1 MKMGIYWTYLKI
13 IDPNLIFN
21 VDICMNTK
29 NFFPSSNLIEISKK
43 ATILEKDQEFY
54 LINDWRDN
62 RNPKSLQQIL
72 NSYLRLAISY
82 ARKYSSYGLPIDDLI
97 HEGVLGIM
105 HALDKFDTSK
115 DFRLSTYASWWI
127 RASIQDYILKNWSV
141 VRTGSTASQKAL
153 FFNLKK
159 IKHQINDLSREFM
172 GQDEINKVSD
182 MLNVKSIEV
191 QNMESRLTG
200 GDLYL
205 NQKVDNETENDL
217 MSLLADD
224 RQNPEESYEDLN
236 DKKIK
241 KDFIN
246 QAIDTLNERE
256 KTIIRLRKF
265 KEKSITLDELGKMLK
280 ISKERVRQIETK
292 ALEKLKKSLLEVSQ
306 QNKEFFI

>member
-1 MKMGIYWTYLKI
+1 MV
-13 IDPNLIFN
+13 N
-21 VDICMNTK
+21 K
-29 NFFPSSNLIEISKK
+29 NFFFSNNLIELSKK
-43 ATILEKDQEFY
+43 AAILEKEEEFE

-62 RNPKSLQQIL
+62 KTPRSLQKIL
-72 NSYLRLAISY
+72 NSYLRLAVSY
-82 ARKYSSYGLPIDDLI
+82 ARKYTSYGLPIDDLI

-105 HALDKFDTSK
+105 HALEKFDTSK

-159 IKHQINDLSREFM
+159 IKQQINDVSREFM
-172 GQDEINKVSD
+172 GQEEINKVSN

-200 GDLYL
+200 GDLHL

-217 MSLLADD
+217 MSLLADE
-224 RQNPEESYEDLN
+224 RQNPEESYEDFS
-236 DKKIK
+236 DKQMK

-246 QAIDTLNERE
+246 EAIDTLNERE

-265 KEKSITLDELGKMLK
+265 REKSITLDELGKKLK

-292 ALEKLKKSLLEVSQ
+292 ALEKLKKSILDISQ
-306 QNKEFFI
+306 QNKEFFV

>member
-1 MKMGIYWTYLKI
+1 MA
-13 IDPNLIFN
+13 
-21 VDICMNTK
+21 TK
-29 NFFPSSNLIEISKK
+29 NFFFSNNLIELSKK
-43 ATILEKDQEFY
+43 AAILEKDEEFY

-62 RNPKSLQQIL
+62 KTPKSLQKIL
-72 NSYLRLAISY
+72 NSYLRLAVSY

-105 HALDKFDTSK
+105 HALEKFDTSK

-159 IKHQINDLSREFM
+159 IKQQINDVSREFM
-172 GQDEINKVSD
+172 GQSEIDQVSS

-200 GDLYL
+200 GDLHL
-205 NQKVDNETENDL
+205 NQKVDNENENDL
-217 MSLLADD
+217 MSMLADE
-224 RQNPEESYEDLN
+224 RQNPEEVYEDFK
-236 DKKIK
+236 DKNVK
-241 KDFIN
+241 KNYIEE
-246 QAIDTLNERE
+246 AISTLNERE
-256 KTIIRLRKF
+256 QKIIHLRKF

-292 ALEKLKKSLLEVSQ
+292 ALEKLRKSLLDISKQ
-306 QNKEFFI
+306 DKEFFI

>member
-1 MKMGIYWTYLKI
+1 MVL
-13 IDPNLIFN
+13 
-21 VDICMNTK
+21 K
-29 NFFPSSNLIEISKK
+29 NFFFSNNLIEISKK
-43 ATILEKDQEFY
+43 AAILEKDEEFY

-62 RNPKSLQQIL
+62 KTPKSLQKIL

-82 ARKYSSYGLPIDDLI
+82 ARKYSSYGLPTDDLI

-105 HALDKFDTSK
+105 HALEKFDTSK

-159 IKHQINDLSREFM
+159 IKQQINDVSREFM
-172 GQDEINKVSD
+172 GQDELNKVSN

-191 QNMESRLTG
+191 QNMESRLSG
-200 GDLYL
+200 GDLHL

-217 MSLLADD
+217 MSLLADG
-224 RQNPEESYEDLN
+224 RQNPEETYEDFN
-236 DKKIK
+236 DKNIK

-246 QAIDTLNERE
+246 KAIDTLNDRE

-265 KEKSITLDELGKMLK
+265 RERSITLDELGQKLK

-292 ALEKLKKSLLEVSQ
+292 ALEKLKRALLDISQ

>member
-1 MKMGIYWTYLKI
+1 MAS
-13 IDPNLIFN
+13 
-21 VDICMNTK
+21 K
-29 NFFPSSNLIEISKK
+29 NFFFSNNLIELSKK
-43 ATILEKDQEFY
+43 ASILEKEEEFE

-62 RNPKSLQQIL
+62 KTPRSLQKIL
-72 NSYLRLAISY
+72 NSYLRLAVSY

-105 HALDKFDTSK
+105 HALEKFDTSK

-159 IKHQINDLSREFM
+159 IKQQINDVSREFM
-172 GQDEINKVSD
+172 GQNEINKVSN
-182 MLNVKSIEV
+182 MLNVKSIDI

-200 GDLYL
+200 GDLHL
-205 NQKVDNETENDL
+205 NQKVDSDSENDL
-217 MSLLADD
+217 MSLLADE
-224 RQNPEESYEDLN
+224 RQNPEETFEEFN
-236 DKKIK
+236 DKNIK

-246 QAIDTLNERE
+246 KAIDTLNDRE
-256 KTIIRLRKF
+256 KTIISLRKF
-265 KEKSITLDELGKMLK
+265 REKSITLDELGQKLK

-292 ALEKLKKSLLEVSQ
+292 ALEKLKRSLLEISN

>member
-1 MKMGIYWTYLKI
+1 MVTNK
-13 IDPNLIFN
+13 FN
-21 VDICMNTK
+21 FSN
-29 NFFPSSNLIEISKK
+29 NLIEFSKK
-43 ATILEKDQEFY
+43 AAILEKDHEFT

-62 RNPKSLQQIL
+62 KNPKSLQKIL
-72 NSYLRLAISY
+72 DAYLRLAVSY

-105 HALDKFDTSK
+105 HALEKFDTSK
-115 DFRLSTYASWWI
+115 EFRLSTYASWWI

-159 IKHQINDLSREFM
+159 IKQQINDVSRDYM
-172 GQDEINKVSD
+172 GQNEINKVSN
-182 MLNVKSIEV
+182 MLKVKSMEV

-200 GDLYL
+200 GDLHL
-205 NQKVDNETENDL
+205 NQKVDGESENDL

-224 RQNPEESYEDLN
+224 RQNPEEVYEDFN
-236 DKKIK
+236 DKQVK
-241 KDFIN
+241 KNYIN
-246 QAIDTLNERE
+246 DAINTLNQRE

-265 KEKSITLDELGKMLK
+265 KEKSITLDELGQMLK

-292 ALEKLKKSLLEVSQ
+292 ALEKLRKAILEISQ
-306 QNKEFFI
+306 QDKEFFI

>member
-1 MKMGIYWTYLKI
+1 
-13 IDPNLIFN
+13 
-21 VDICMNTK
+21 MNK
-29 NFFPSSNLIEISKK
+29 YFQSSNLVDFSKK
-43 ATILEKDQEFY
+43 AAILEKNEEFY

-62 RNPKSLQQIL
+62 RNRNSLQKIL
-72 NSYLRLAISY
+72 NSYLRLAVSY
-82 ARKYSSYGLPIDDLI
+82 ARKYSSYGLPLDDLI

-105 HALDKFDTSK
+105 HALEKFDTSK

-159 IKHQINDLSREFM
+159 IKQQINDVSREFM
-172 GQDEINKVSD
+172 GQDEINKVSS

-200 GDLYL
+200 GDLHL

-217 MSLLADD
+217 MSMLADD
-224 RQNPEESYEDLN
+224 RQNPEETFEEFNDKNIKKGYISKAIETLN
-236 DKKIK
+236 D
-241 KDFIN
+241 
-246 QAIDTLNERE
+246 RE
-256 KTIIRLRKF
+256 KTIIKLRKF
-265 KEKSITLDELGKMLK
+265 REKSITLDELGQKLR

-292 ALEKLKKSLLEVSQ
+292 ALEKLKKSLLDISQ

>member
-1 MKMGIYWTYLKI
+1 MLS
-13 IDPNLIFN
+13 
-21 VDICMNTK
+21 K
-29 NFFPSSNLIEISKK
+29 NFFHSNNLIELSKK
-43 ATILEKDQEFY
+43 AAILEKDEEFE

-62 RNPKSLQQIL
+62 KTPRSLQKIL

-105 HALDKFDTSK
+105 HALEKFDTSK

-159 IKHQINDLSREFM
+159 IKQQINDVSREFM
-172 GQDEINKVSD
+172 GQEEIDKVSN

-200 GDLYL
+200 GDLHL

-224 RQNPEESYEDLN
+224 RQNPEESFEEFN
-236 DKKIK
+236 DKNIK

-246 QAIDTLNERE
+246 KAIETLNERE

-265 KEKSITLDELGKMLK
+265 REKSITLDELGQKLK

-292 ALEKLKKSLLEVSQ
+292 ALEKLKKSLLDISQ
-306 QNKEFFI
+306 QNKEFFV

>member
-1 MKMGIYWTYLKI
+1 MNINFNN
-13 IDPNLIFN
+13 NLIDF
-21 VDICMNTK
+21 
-29 NFFPSSNLIEISKK
+29 SKK
-43 ATILEKDQEFY
+43 AAILQKEEEFQY
-54 LINDWRDN
+54 INDWRDN
-62 RNPKSLQQIL
+62 RNPKSLQKIL

-105 HALDKFDTSK
+105 HALEKFDTSK

-159 IKHQINDLSREFM
+159 IKQQINDVSREFM
-172 GQDEINKVSD
+172 GQNEINKVSE
-182 MLNVKSIEV
+182 MLNVKSLEI

-200 GDLYL
+200 GDLHL

-217 MSLLADD
+217 MSLLSDE
-224 RQNPEESYEDLN
+224 RMNPEEVYEDFN
-236 DKKIK
+236 DNNVKKK
-241 KDFIN
+241 YIN
-246 QAIDTLNERE
+246 IAIDKLNERE
-256 KTIIRLRKF
+256 KTIIKLRKL
-265 KEKSITLDELGKMLK
+265 KEKSITLDELGKKLR

-292 ALEKLKKSLLEVSQ
+292 ALEKLKKALLEISQ
-306 QNKEFFI
+306 ENKEFFI

>member
-1 MKMGIYWTYLKI
+1 MAS
-13 IDPNLIFN
+13 
-21 VDICMNTK
+21 K
-29 NFFPSSNLIEISKK
+29 NFFFSNNLIELSKK
-43 ATILEKDQEFY
+43 AKILEKDEEFY

-62 RNPKSLQQIL
+62 KTPRSLQKIL
-72 NSYLRLAISY
+72 NSYLRLAVSY

-105 HALDKFDTSK
+105 HALEKFDTSK

-159 IKHQINDLSREFM
+159 IKQQINDVSREFM
-172 GQDEINKVSD
+172 GQNEINKVSNL
-182 MLNVKSIEV
+182 LNVKSIDV

-200 GDLYL
+200 GDLHL
-205 NQKVDNETENDL
+205 NQKVDNDSENDL
-217 MSLLADD
+217 MSLLADE
-224 RQNPEESYEDLN
+224 RQNPEETLEEFN
-236 DKKIK
+236 DKKVK
-241 KDFIN
+241 KNFIN
-246 QAIDTLNERE
+246 EAIDTLNERE
-256 KTIIRLRKF
+256 KIIIRLRKF
-265 KEKSITLDELGKMLK
+265 TEKSITLDELGKKLK

-292 ALEKLKKSLLEVSQ
+292 ALEKLKRSLLDISN

>member
-1 MKMGIYWTYLKI
+1 MFNK
-13 IDPNLIFN
+13 NLFHSN
-21 VDICMNTK
+21 
-29 NFFPSSNLIEISKK
+29 NLIEISKK
-43 ATILEKDQEFY
+43 AAILEKDEEFK

-62 RNPKSLQQIL
+62 KTPRSLQKIL
-72 NSYLRLAISY
+72 HSYLRLAISY

-105 HALDKFDTSK
+105 HALEKFDTSK

-159 IKHQINDLSREFM
+159 IKQQINDVSREFM
-172 GQDEINKVSD
+172 GQDELNKVSN

-200 GDLYL
+200 GDLHL

-224 RQNPEESYEDLN
+224 RQNPEETYEDFN
-236 DKKIK
+236 DMNIK

-246 QAIDTLNERE
+246 KAINTLNERE

-265 KEKSITLDELGKMLK
+265 KEKSITLDELGQMLK

-292 ALEKLKKSLLEVSQ
+292 ALDKLKKSLLDISQ

>member
-1 MKMGIYWTYLKI
+1 M
-13 IDPNLIFN
+13 
-21 VDICMNTK
+21 VSK
-29 NFFPSSNLIEISKK
+29 NFFYSNNLIELSKK
-43 ATILEKDQEFY
+43 AAILEKDEEFM

-62 RNPKSLQQIL
+62 KTPRSLQKIL

-105 HALDKFDTSK
+105 HALEKFDTSK

-159 IKHQINDLSREFM
+159 IKQQINDVSREFM
-172 GQDEINKVSD
+172 GQEEINKVSN

-200 GDLYL
+200 GDLHL

-224 RQNPEESYEDLN
+224 RQNPEESFEELN
-236 DKKIK
+236 DKNIK

-246 QAIDTLNERE
+246 RAIDTLNDRE

-265 KEKSITLDELGKMLK
+265 REKSITLDELGQKLK

-292 ALEKLKKSLLEVSQ
+292 ALEKLRKSLLEISQ
-306 QNKEFFI
+306 QNKEFFV

>member
-1 MKMGIYWTYLKI
+1 M
-13 IDPNLIFN
+13 DR
-21 VDICMNTK
+21 K
-29 NFFPSSNLIEISKK
+29 NYFFSNNLIELSKK
-43 ATILEKDQEFY
+43 AAILEKKEEFY

-62 RNPKSLQQIL
+62 KNPRSLQKIL
-72 NSYLRLAISY
+72 NSYLRLAVSY

-105 HALDKFDTSK
+105 HALEKFDTSK

-159 IKHQINDLSREFM
+159 IKQQINDVSREFM
-172 GQDEINKVSD
+172 GQDEINQVSNI
-182 MLNVKSIEV
+182 LNVKSIEV

-200 GDLYL
+200 GDLHL
-205 NQKVDNETENDL
+205 NQKVDNESENDL
-217 MSLLADD
+217 MSLLADE
-224 RQNPEESYEDLN
+224 RQNPEESYETFN
-236 DKKIK
+236 DKNIK
-241 KDFIN
+241 KDFIKK
-246 QAIDTLNERE
+246 AINTLNERE
-256 KTIIRLRKF
+256 KIIISLRKLR
-265 KEKSITLDELGKMLK
+265 EKSITLDELGKKLK

-292 ALEKLKKSLLEVSQ
+292 ALEKLKKSILEISH

>member
-1 MKMGIYWTYLKI
+1 MIS
-13 IDPNLIFN
+13 
-21 VDICMNTK
+21 K
-29 NFFPSSNLIEISKK
+29 NFVFSNNLIELSKR
-43 ATILEKDQEFY
+43 AAILEKDEEFQ
-54 LINDWRDN
+54 LINDWRKN
-62 RNPKSLQQIL
+62 KTPRSLQKIL
-72 NSYLRLAISY
+72 NSYLRLAVSY

-105 HALDKFDTSK
+105 HALEKFDTSR

-159 IKHQINDLSREFM
+159 IKQQINDISREFM
-172 GQDEINKVSD
+172 GQNEINKVSN
-182 MLNVKSIEV
+182 MLNVKSIDV

-200 GDLYL
+200 GDLHL
-205 NQKVDNETENDL
+205 NQKVDNDTENDL

-224 RQNPEESYEDLN
+224 RQNPEETFEEFK

-246 QAIDTLNERE
+246 KAIDTLNERE
-256 KTIIRLRKF
+256 KIIIRLRKF
-265 KEKSITLDELGKMLK
+265 REKSITLDELGQKLK

-292 ALEKLKKSLLEVSQ
+292 ALEKLKKSLLDISE